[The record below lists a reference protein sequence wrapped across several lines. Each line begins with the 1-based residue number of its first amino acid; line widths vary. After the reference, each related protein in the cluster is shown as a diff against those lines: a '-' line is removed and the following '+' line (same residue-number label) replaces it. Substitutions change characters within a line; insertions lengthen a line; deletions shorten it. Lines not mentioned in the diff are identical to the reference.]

1 MMIHYDKAT
10 ILCDLRRSFV
20 LSEPVN
26 DTLTSLL
33 TEMKSQRFETPFTA
47 PQSPTFAGEF

>member
-1 MMIHYDKAT
+1 MTIHCDRAT
-10 ILCDLRRSFV
+10 ILCDHRLSFV

-26 DTLTSLL
+26 DMLTGLL
-33 TEMKSQRFETPFTA
+33 TEMKSQRFGTLFTA